1 MADRKNGMVQAY
13 GYPSN
18 PGASQIVSRAVA
30 AAAANSH
37 HSSRG
42 KSGRSSK
49 RYSVSAFYS
58 MAAEQDNEV
67 EDELAQGNNN
77 NKQTNRRC

>member
-1 MADRKNGMVQAY
+1 MADRKSGMVQAY

-18 PGASQIVSRAVA
+18 QGPNQIVSRAVA

-37 HSSRG
+37 HSGRG
-42 KSGRSSK
+42 KSGRGSK

-67 EDELAQGNNN
+67 EDELAQG
-77 NKQTNRRC
+77 K